1 MVDIKKKM
9 AKSSKIILPTLQK
22 HYHDYVVFL
31 STTEAKMCSSPG
43 YNARKDE
50 TFSGAFFFFSE
61 SGQMESNKKKH
72 ASRYQRKYSSLLG
85 SLLKFNS

>member
-1 MVDIKKKM
+1 MCTCGRHKKKKM

-50 TFSGAFFFFSE
+50 TFSGAFFF
-61 SGQMESNKKKH
+61 
-72 ASRYQRKYSSLLG
+72 RKVAKWKATKRNMHHGIKENIAVY
-85 SLLKFNS
+85 